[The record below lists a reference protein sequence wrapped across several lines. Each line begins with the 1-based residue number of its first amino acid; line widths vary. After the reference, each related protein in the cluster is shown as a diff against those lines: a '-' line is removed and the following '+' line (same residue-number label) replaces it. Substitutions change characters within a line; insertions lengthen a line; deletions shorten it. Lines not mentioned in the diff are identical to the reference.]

1 MILNALDEVLFWD
14 DIDALKTFTKQNCD
28 RFYPHDFE
36 NYRKNQEEFFK
47 SVIPDKTEFIR
58 RLENYARVGRPCWIS
73 GRNELSDDIDAN
85 SMIKAISV
93 SSKIDNGEQKA
104 KQASKWQ
111 ENNPSFWKFYT
122 NNILHQQE
130 NRILELTIGAG
141 GGTNAVMSKMTPRDY
156 YMGVDIDFVC
166 AKNADA
172 LAKYYNINGLGIA
185 TSLWKLPF
193 EDCMFTAV
201 CCNAGLEECR
211 EIPTII
217 EEAYRVLMLGG
228 KIVLHCLNTN
238 KMQAYA
244 RFEQYGFS
252 KEEMIYW
259 AKQIRMYTSAEGV
272 EELLRAVGF
281 KAYKRM
287 TDEKLGSVLVF
298 EK

>member
-36 NYRKNQEEFFK
+36 NYCKNQELFFK
-47 SVIPDKTEFIR
+47 SVIPNKAEFIR
-58 RLENYARVGRPCWIS
+58 RLENYARGGQPFWIS

-93 SSKIDNGEQKA
+93 SSKIDNGKQKA

-111 ENNPSFWKFYT
+111 DNNPSFWNFYT
-122 NNILHQQE
+122 DNILHQQE
-130 NRILELTIGAG
+130 NHILELTIGAG
-141 GGTNAVMSKMTPRDY
+141 GGTNALMSKMTPRDY

-193 EDCMFTAV
+193 EDCMFTSV

-217 EEAYRVLMLGG
+217 EEAYRVLMPGG

-252 KEEMIYW
+252 EKEMIYW

-272 EELLRAVGF
+272 EELLSAVGF
-281 KAYKRM
+281 NFYKRLM
-287 TDEKLGSVLVF
+287 DEKLGSILVF

>member
-14 DIDALKTFTKQNCD
+14 DIETLITFTKQNSK

-36 NYRKNQEEFFK
+36 NYRKSQDAFFK
-47 SVIPDKTEFIR
+47 SVIPDKAEFVR
-58 RLENYARVGRPCWIS
+58 RLQYYAVVGKPIWIS
-73 GRNELSDDIDAN
+73 GRNELSDDIDADA
-85 SMIKAISV
+85 MIKAISV
-93 SSKIDNGEQKA
+93 SSKISNGEQKA
-104 KQASKWQ
+104 KRASKWQ
-111 ENNPSFWKFYT
+111 ENNPSFWNFYT
-122 NNILHQQE
+122 DNILQLE
-130 NRILELTIGAG
+130 SNRILEITVGAG
-141 GGTNAVMSKMTPRDY
+141 GGTNAVMKQMTDRDY

-172 LAKYYNINGLGIA
+172 LAKYYGINGLGIA

-193 EDCMFTAV
+193 DDCMFTSV

-217 EEAYRVLMLGG
+217 EEAYRALMPGG

-238 KMQAYA
+238 KMQAYE
-244 RFEQYGFS
+244 RFEQYDFS
-252 KEEMIYW
+252 DEEVIYW

-272 EELLRAVGF
+272 EELLKAVGF
-281 KAYKRM
+281 KFYKRM
-287 TDEKLGSVLVF
+287 MNEKLGSILVF

>member
-1 MILNALDEVLFWD
+1 MLF
-14 DIDALKTFTKQNCD
+14 
-28 RFYPHDFE
+28 R
-36 NYRKNQEEFFK
+36 
-47 SVIPDKTEFIR
+47 S
-58 RLENYARVGRPCWIS
+58 
-73 GRNELSDDIDAN
+73 
-85 SMIKAISV
+85 
-93 SSKIDNGEQKA
+93 
-104 KQASKWQ
+104 
-111 ENNPSFWKFYT
+111 
-122 NNILHQQE
+122 
-130 NRILELTIGAG
+130 
-141 GGTNAVMSKMTPRDY
+141 
-156 YMGVDIDFVC
+156 
-166 AKNADA
+166 
-172 LAKYYNINGLGIA
+172 

-217 EEAYRVLMLGG
+217 EEAYRVLMPGG

-252 KEEMIYW
+252 EEEMIYW

-281 KAYKRM
+281 KFYKRM
-287 TDEKLGSVLVF
+287 ADKKLGSILVF